1 LQKWPR
7 EKLSCKTKKSMNQPV
22 SLIISFYNKIE
33 LLKFIFAALE
43 RQTYRNFE
51 VIIAD
56 DGSKP
61 EIVTEIEHVRL
72 NYFFPI
78 EHVWHEDNG
87 WQKNKIL
94 NKAIIASE
102 SDYLIFID
110 GDCIPH
116 KRFVQEHIENR
127 KSNQLV
133 SGRRI
138 LLTEKISKALTLS
151 KIQHG
156 YFDFQIGFPL
166 FFQTVFENKKTFMED
181 MIRIRNPYLRKLL
194 LKDRRRYL
202 LGCNYSVWKSDLLKV
217 NGFDER
223 FVYPGMGEDTDLEAR
238 LARIGVFCISKKHL
252 VTIFHVYHVHFD
264 TDHEPNKIL
273 YAENNAYNVTFTPH
287 GIIKQEQ

>member
-1 LQKWPR
+1 
-7 EKLSCKTKKSMNQPV
+7 MIQPI

-51 VIIAD
+51 VVIAD

-61 EIVTEIEHVRL
+61 EVVAEIERIKL

-78 EHVWHEDNG
+78 KHVWQEDDG

-94 NKAIIASE
+94 NKAIVASE
-102 SDYLIFID
+102 GEYLIFID

-116 KRFVQEHIENR
+116 RRFIQEHIENR
-127 KSNQLV
+127 AENQAI

-138 LLTEKISKALTLS
+138 LLTEKISKALDLK
-151 KIQHG
+151 KIQSG
-156 YFDFQIGFPL
+156 YFDFLVGFPL
-166 FFQTVFENKKTFMED
+166 IFQTIFEGKKTYMED
-181 MIRIRNPYLRKLL
+181 MIRIRNPFLRRLL

-202 LGCNYSVWKSDLLKV
+202 LGCNYSVWKSDLVKV

-223 FVYPGMGEDTDLEAR
+223 FVYPGMGEDTDLEER
-238 LARIGVFCISKKHL
+238 LARIGIFCISKKHL

-264 TDHEPNKIL
+264 TDYKPNRIL
-273 YAENNAYNVTFTPH
+273 FEENNFKKVIYTPF
-287 GIIKQEQ
+287 GINKF